1 MIQGLKQQRK
11 EIKLRGKKYTSI
23 FKYIHS
29 AIVIWPIPALKKNQD
44 NEHYISRE
52 ENKIKYFI
60 LVSHA
65 TLYFSTSL

>member
-29 AIVIWPIPALKKNQD
+29 AIVIWPIPALKKTKIMNITYL
-44 NEHYISRE
+44 EK
-52 ENKIKYFI
+52 KIK
-60 LVSHA
+60 
-65 TLYFSTSL
+65 